1 MTGLIVDSA
10 ERAQTFWVDSGEG
23 FEPLTASRIMELVQ
37 AGKIDVESLL
47 RILPDAPAKPL
58 RNFLTELVWAA
69 QREHRAS
76 DIDMVP
82 NDHFRLAFDHAPIGM
97 ARSDLAGRITDINP
111 ALESLLGYSKA
122 ELVGRSVGDLS
133 DDEDRKS
140 ELRMTNKFLSGEI
153 TEFQVEKRFRKKD
166 GSYVDTMMALSLVR
180 DHSNTPQEA
189 FAQILELTDL
199 KQKVETQKVLEK
211 VTSRASM
218 ARGLAH
224 DYGNILNVIAGSVA
238 TFETIEHPVVEK
250 QLDKI
255 DGAIKAATHLT
266 RQLKELGKTIE
277 NEGQSVP
284 IDDTL
289 LASKTMLT
297 AMLGDKAELSFQL
310 AAPLARISLSI
321 GPFHQLINNLSGN
334 AGQAMPK
341 GGTLTV
347 RTWVDETESELQCC
361 LEFSDTGVGMDA
373 TAKEHAFETFFT
385 TRSKEGGSGLGL
397 ALVHTIVSSS
407 GGAITIKDNSP
418 CGTTFAMKW
427 PIEED

>member
-1 MTGLIVDSA
+1 VDST
-10 ERAQTFWVDSGEG
+10 ERVQTFWVDSGEG
-23 FEPLTASRIMELVQ
+23 FQPMTASKVMEKVQ
-37 AGKIDVESLL
+37 AGEVSVESLL

-58 RNFLTELVWAA
+58 RNFLTELVWAT

-76 DIDMVP
+76 ELEMKP

-111 ALESLLGYSKA
+111 AFEKLLGYSKS
-122 ELVGRSVGDLS
+122 ELIGRGVGDLS
-133 DDEDRKS
+133 DEEDRKS
-140 ELRMTNKFLSGEI
+140 ELRMANKFLSGEI
-153 TEFQVEKRFRKKD
+153 SQFQVEKRFRKKD
-166 GSYVDTMMALSLVR
+166 GSYVDTVMALSLVR

-189 FAQILELTDL
+189 FAQILELTDF
-199 KQKVETQKVLEK
+199 KQRVEAQKALEK
-211 VTSRASM
+211 AMSRASM

-224 DYGNILNVIAGSVA
+224 DYGNIFNVIAGSVA
-238 TFETIEHPVVEK
+238 VFETIDHPMVEK

-284 IDDTL
+284 LDDTL
-289 LASKTMLT
+289 RASKAMLT
-297 AMLGDKAELSFQL
+297 AMLGDDSELVLNLS
-310 AAPLARISLSI
+310 APLARISLSI

-334 AGQAMPK
+334 AGQAMTG

-347 RTWVDETESELQCC
+347 KTWIDDDGPQIECC
-361 LEFSDTGVGMDA
+361 LEFSDTGVGMDREA
-373 TAKEHAFETFFT
+373 RERAFEAFFT
-385 TRSKEGGSGLGL
+385 TRSKQGGSGLGL

-407 GGAITIKDNSP
+407 GGSISITENTP
-418 CGTTFAMKW
+418 TGTTFSMRW
-427 PIEED
+427 PLEED